1 MTMAQSG
8 EARRAAPRDSFLHR
22 VGAMALELAVLGAVW
37 WILGLSPPLAGAV
50 AVVIVVSN
58 LVPERVGTLTLGVL
72 LLGRGGLVLCC
83 FGGERVARVRALCGG
98 WAAGAGGAA
107 LKRGEG

>member
-37 WILGLSPPLAGAV
+37 WILGLSPPLVGAV

-58 LVPERVGTLTLGVL
+58 LVPERVGTLTLGVML
-72 LLGRGGLVLCC
+72 LALAGFVYWCYGA
-83 FGGERVARVRALCGG
+83 ERVALVIALFGVI
-98 WAAGAGGAA
+98 AAGAGGAA